1 MQLGYCNSLVGQ
13 NRPRGASF
21 VGALDGFTADLA
33 SLCSVHTRW
42 LTSWSS
48 PLIRV
53 RRSSDDTELDISADS
68 TGLLDTAALL
78 TFTGAG
84 DGFVTTVYDQ
94 SGNGNDMV
102 QATGASQP
110 MIVSSGV
117 VVTNESMP
125 AAGLDTAELQDMGL
139 ADSVSARTWISTAS
153 LTSGSPLYAGLIT
166 ATPVG
171 IVFVDAAGV
180 LFPPSIPSALFYKDS
195 VLSVPEATA
204 FKESGTHCW
213 TLTGDAT
220 SGAWRWGSEREN
232 PARYMNGFVQDFIL
246 YSTIP
251 SFRADV
257 EAALIARLGL

>member
-139 ADSVSARTWISTAS
+139 ADSVSARTWIR
-153 LTSGSPLYAGLIT
+153 
-166 ATPVG
+166 
-171 IVFVDAAGV
+171 
-180 LFPPSIPSALFYKDS
+180 PPS
-195 VLSVPEATA
+195 
-204 FKESGTHCW
+204 
-213 TLTGDAT
+213 
-220 SGAWRWGSEREN
+220 
-232 PARYMNGFVQDFIL
+232 
-246 YSTIP
+246 
-251 SFRADV
+251 RAD
-257 EAALIARLGL
+257 A